1 MPIFEYVAVDSN
13 GGKIKNTITAPDE
26 GAAARLLQDDGF
38 IIQNIRELTGAA
50 ADLSKFSL
58 FQHVSNKQVVL
69 FFRMFSSL
77 IHSNVSVSEAMGIL
91 VMQAESRTMKKALIS
106 IKSDIEGGVRLSDAF
121 ARYPRIFEP
130 LVTNMIRAG
139 ELGGILD
146 VVLDRI
152 SDFLEGR
159 AALKRKMV
167 LSLIYPTVVLVV
179 TLAVVG
185 FFVGFVIP
193 RFASLLQGRQL
204 PANTQFLL
212 DVSQFLQTNML
223 GIGIGFFILA
233 GTIVLLMK
241 TEITRLYIDR
251 YKIYVPVIG
260 PILRYGTI
268 VQFSKT
274 FASLLESGI
283 TLIDGLKSVSGTV
296 ANLEVKRLIEEM
308 TEKVLG
314 GQALSVALQ
323 GQFFFTPMFVAMI
336 KIGEETGLM
345 DTAMRSVED
354 LHEKILVDK
363 IAKMTAMIEP
373 ALIIT
378 LGVIVGYVAWGLVSG
393 MFALYAG

>member
-1 MPIFEYVAVDSN
+1 MPIFEYIAVDAD

-26 GAAARLLQDDGF
+26 GAAARLLQGDGF
-38 IIQNIRELTGAA
+38 VVQNIRELTGASA
-50 ADLSKFSL
+50 GLSRFSI
-58 FQHVSNKQVVL
+58 FQRVSNKQTVL

-77 IHSNVSVSEAMGIL
+77 IHSNVSISEAMGIL
-91 VMQAESRTMKKALIS
+91 HMQAESSAMRKALIH

-121 ARYPRIFEP
+121 ARYPGIFEP

-146 VVLDRI
+146 VVLERI

-167 LSLIYPTVVLVV
+167 LSLIYPSVVLVV
-179 TLAVVG
+179 TLVVIG

-193 RFASLLQGRQL
+193 RFASLLQGRRL

-212 DVSQFLQTNML
+212 DASQFLQTNIL
-223 GIGIGFFILA
+223 GIGIAFFILA
-233 GTIVLLMK
+233 GTVTLLMK
-241 TEITRLYIDR
+241 TEATRLYIDR
-251 YKIYVPVIG
+251 YKIYIPVVGTIM
-260 PILRYGTI
+260 RYGTI

-283 TLIDGLKSVSGTV
+283 TLIDALKSVSGTV
-296 ANLEVKRLIEEM
+296 ANLEVRKLIEEM

-314 GQALSVALQ
+314 GQALSIALR
-323 GQFFFTPMFVAMI
+323 GQQFFTPMCVAMI

-345 DTAMRSVED
+345 DTAMRSVEE

-363 IAKMTAMIEP
+363 IARMTAMIEP

-378 LGVIVGYVAWGLVSG
+378 LGVIVGYVAWGLVAG
-393 MFALYAG
+393 MFALYTG

>member
-1 MPIFEYVAVDSN
+1 MPIFEYVAVDSS

-50 ADLSKFSL
+50 ADLSRFSL
-58 FQHVSNKQVVL
+58 FQRVSNKQVVL

-91 VMQAESRTMKKALIS
+91 VMQAESRTMKKALIN

-159 AALKRKMV
+159 AALKRKMI

-251 YKIYVPVIG
+251 YKIYLPVIG

-345 DTAMRSVED
+345 DMAMRSVED

-373 ALIIT
+373 ALIII
-378 LGVIVGYVAWGLVSG
+378 LGVIVGYVAWGLVAG

>member
-1 MPIFEYVAVDSN
+1 MPIFEYVAVDSS

-50 ADLSKFSL
+50 ADLSRFSL
-58 FQHVSNKQVVL
+58 FQRVSNKQVVL

-91 VMQAESRTMKKALIS
+91 VMQAESRTMKKALIN

-159 AALKRKMV
+159 AALKRKMI

-251 YKIYVPVIG
+251 YKIYLPVIG

-345 DTAMRSVED
+345 DMAMRSVED

-378 LGVIVGYVAWGLVSG
+378 LGVIVGYVAWGLVAG